1 MTKIYLSN
9 AFSLNMIQ
17 TDGMVNISVQP
28 IEKNQIPSENIE
40 SAIGHPDTARV
51 VSNELGFEI
60 KSNRVTLKLD
70 EGDVLYV
77 AQYIGPRLPEGATK
91 LPEGAKIKYLKLTYT
106 K

>member
-1 MTKIYLSN
+1 MKKFLSN
-9 AFSLNMIQ
+9 AFSLNMIS
-17 TDGMVNISVQP
+17 TDNAIKLLVSP
-28 IEKNQIPSENIE
+28 INKNVIPVDVE

-91 LPEGAKIKYLKLTYT
+91 LPEGAKIKYLKVTYT

>member
-9 AFSLNMIQ
+9 SFSLNMIQ

-28 IEKNQIPSENIE
+28 IEKNQIQLENIE

-51 VSNELGFEI
+51 VSNELGVEI

-77 AQYIGPRLPEGATK
+77 AQYIGQRLPEGATK
-91 LPEGAKIKYLKLTYT
+91 LPEGAKIKYLKVTYT